1 MQNKLTNELMG
12 FPNMEAMTKAI
23 VGMSKEEKGP
33 TFEVNEIVPIK
44 GYLYRLKEIRT
55 QFGGAL
61 LFIPYGPTK
70 KGREKAERRL
80 TSEEKKERKEERRT
94 QRRERGE
101 KR

>member
-1 MQNKLTNELMG
+1 MQDTRTNRLVPGESL
-12 FPNMEAMTKAI
+12 EALRGL
-23 VGMSKEEKGP
+23 VPKEDQGP

-61 LFIPYGPTK
+61 IFIPHGPTK
-70 KGREKAERRL
+70 KSREKAAKKLTSKEKADRQAERRD
-80 TSEEKKERKEERRT
+80 
-94 QRRERGE
+94 QRRDRGE